1 MPTRL
6 DNYNCLIETGLVL
19 TKKLYVQGQ
28 WYLMLKLKSSLR
40 NMETTEPVVPNV
52 NVEAITSNK
61 KTTRPVVHYVKV
73 EVVTSEV
80 A

>member
-1 MPTRL
+1 
-6 DNYNCLIETGLVL
+6 
-19 TKKLYVQGQ
+19 
-28 WYLMLKLKSSLR
+28 
-40 NMETTEPVVPNV
+40 METTEPVVPNV